1 MVARYARFPGHPG
14 LMAYFRRLDETR
26 FQPTEHTG
34 GGWDPGELHFSPLAG
49 LIVHAIDGYRA
60 ARPETGLLLSRVSY
74 DILGRLAND
83 VCEVRV
89 ETIRPGRTIELLEAT
104 LSIGGRAVIRAR
116 AWMLSPFDTSA
127 VAGGADGALPDP
139 ERLPSWPMTSVWPG
153 GYIASLDVRPVVPV
167 EPGRATAWVS
177 TAHALVDG
185 EEASPAASYIALI
198 DTANGLAA
206 RESPGSWLYP
216 NVDLTLHLHRQ
227 PEGRWVGLDSTAVF
241 GPTGQGVTGSV
252 LHDVAGPVGTAQQML
267 TVRPP
272 G

>member
-1 MVARYARFPGHPG
+1 MD
-14 LMAYFRRLDETR
+14 AYFRRLDESR
-26 FQPTEHTG
+26 FQPTVHAG
-34 GGWDPGELHFSPLAG
+34 GAWASDELHLSPLAG

-60 ARPETGLLLSRVSY
+60 ARPETGLILSRISY

-83 VCEVRV
+83 VCDVRV

-104 LSIGGRAVIRAR
+104 LSILGRPAIRAR
-116 AWMLSPFDTSA
+116 AWMLSTFDTTA
-127 VAGGADGALPDP
+127 VAGGADDALPDP
-139 ERLPSWPMTSVWPG
+139 DTVAPWPMTSVWPG

-177 TAHALVDG
+177 TANALVEG
-185 EEASPAASYIALI
+185 EEASALASYVALI

-206 RESPGSWLYP
+206 RQPPNAWLYP
-216 NVDLTLHLHRQ
+216 NVDLTIHLHRQ

-241 GPTGQGVTGSV
+241 GPTGQGVTSSV
-252 LHDVAGPVGTAQQML
+252 LHDLAGPVGRAQQML